1 MRNYMKWVGFT
12 LSAVVMGLSASA
24 QAIMVA
30 PVSINEIY
38 DPSTGEGHFD
48 VFNNSSSGL
57 YMFAVANDG
66 VKSSWSNRPDWAT
79 GIVQKADWN
88 ADALNAINLSM
99 APWTGMAPTGW
110 TLPTIGTNSW
120 DSLFGASTNQVV
132 VYMTGIDFF
141 DVASYADNHLVPGG
155 ASLNE
160 FRFSTNLLA
169 SPFVAWDENG
179 NILMQGNTSETV
191 VPVPAAIWLLG
202 SGLLGLAGVARRRV

>member
-1 MRNYMKWVGFT
+1 MKNYMKWVGFA

-24 QAIMVA
+24 QA
-30 PVSINEIY
+30 VSINEIY
-38 DPSTGEGHFD
+38 DPFTGEGRFD

-66 VKSSWSNRPDWAT
+66 VNSSWSNRPDWAT

-88 ADALNAINLSM
+88 ADALNAINSSM
-99 APWTGMAPTGW
+99 APWGGEATGW

-120 DSLFGASTNQVV
+120 DGLFGATTNQVV
-132 VYMTGIDFF
+132 VYLTGFNFYDF
-141 DVASYADNHLVPGG
+141 AGYADDHLAPGG

-160 FRFSTNLLA
+160 FRFSTNFPA
-169 SPFVAWDENG
+169 SPFVAWDGNG
-179 NILMQGNTSETV
+179 NILAQGNTSHTV

-202 SGLLGLAGVARRRV
+202 SGLLGLAGVVRRRV